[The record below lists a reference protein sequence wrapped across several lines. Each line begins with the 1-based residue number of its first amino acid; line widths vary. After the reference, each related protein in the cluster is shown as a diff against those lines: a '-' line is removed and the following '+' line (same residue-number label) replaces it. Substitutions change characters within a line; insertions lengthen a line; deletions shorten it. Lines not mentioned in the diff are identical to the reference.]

1 MSPITVVIAD
11 RLESRRAA
19 YRRLLEPEGR
29 VEVVAESRSSL
40 ETVATVGR
48 LRPRI
53 LLLDLR
59 LSEGEGVA
67 LLPVL
72 RRKSPRTRV
81 LLLTSRAS
89 EAHILD
95 ALSHGARGFL
105 ERKAVATF
113 LAKAVVAV
121 DAGEAWVPRRMVGK
135 IVERLASL
143 TIDGGRR
150 GWAVRP
156 GSVRPTSNRR
166 RITST
171 G

>member
-11 RLESRRAA
+11 RLKSRRAA
-19 YRRLLEPEGR
+19 CRRLLEPEGR
-29 VEVVAESRSSL
+29 VEVVGETRDSL
-40 ETVATVGR
+40 NTVAAVGR
-48 LRPRI
+48 LRPRV

-59 LSEGEGVA
+59 LSEGDGVA

-89 EAHILD
+89 EARILD
-95 ALSHGARGFL
+95 ALSCGARGSL
-105 ERKAVATF
+105 DRKAAPTF
-113 LAKAVVAV
+113 LAKAVMAV

-143 TIDGGRR
+143 TIDGRR

-156 GSVRPTSNRR
+156 ASVRPASNRR
-166 RITST
+166 SITRT